1 MSLEHIDCYLWGN
14 DDIKYK
20 WHIRCEDDKSTPFP
34 LSEWEQNITFLQGMS
49 FVHDY
54 WHYIWQEFMSEDD
67 FSTPLM
73 NSKPH
78 S

>member
-1 MSLEHIDCYLWGN
+1 MSLEHIDCYLWGY

-54 WHYIWQEFMSEDD
+54 IWQEFMSEDD
-67 FSTPLM
+67 SSTPLM